1 MATLCMPRTKT
12 RRLEE
17 LLEDGTVMR
26 EELLEDGVAMRE
38 KEGVARMKE
47 KEDVIGMMK
56 ELKEGKSVRKM
67 EEQEM
72 MDERLNMMME
82 LQEEVNM
89 KRRREVQRM
98 MIWICSGNPRHQR
111 RVMDLKYPSYLTLE
125 AGGRIQP
132 PELRQW

>member
-17 LLEDGTVMR
+17 LLEDGTVMQ

-72 MDERLNMMME
+72 MEERLDMMME
-82 LQEEVNM
+82 L
-89 KRRREVQRM
+89 
-98 MIWICSGNPRHQR
+98 
-111 RVMDLKYPSYLTLE
+111 
-125 AGGRIQP
+125 
-132 PELRQW
+132 

>member
-1 MATLCMPRTKT
+1 MATSCMPRTKT

-17 LLEDGTVMR
+17 LLEDGTVMQ
-26 EELLEDGVAMRE
+26 EELLEDGVVMRE

-47 KEDVIGMMK
+47 QEDVINMVE
-56 ELKEGKSVRKM
+56 ELKEDKFVRKM

-72 MDERLNMMME
+72 MDERLDMVME

-111 RVMDLKYPSYLTLE
+111 RVKDLKYQSYLTLE

-132 PELRQW
+132 LELRQW